1 MAEGWFTSRGSLQR
15 CGLIAQVD
23 ATTTCETRLLSGVYS
38 SEDYLKLLFFFHH
51 LLLFSFFFLKRSSML
66 LVYDLQRQR
75 GRFGGAGANRKPH
88 GWAEDNTG
96 HLLSVCF
103 LWCAATKR
111 CRLPEHPGVPTCV
124 APCPGT
130 DGARW
135 STSTAS
141 RLRWWWGGSLRAW
154 QRAGTIA
161 AVFEGQGC
169 WFFLFFVFLFLQVT

>member
-1 MAEGWFTSRGSLQR
+1 
-15 CGLIAQVD
+15 
-23 ATTTCETRLLSGVYS
+23 
-38 SEDYLKLLFFFHH
+38 
-51 LLLFSFFFLKRSSML
+51 ML

-88 GWAEDNTG
+88 GRAEDNTG

-130 DGARW
+130 DGLAEAPPQPPG
-135 STSTAS
+135 SA
-141 RLRWWWGGSLRAW
+141 GGGEEACVLGKE
-154 QRAGTIA
+154 Q
-161 AVFEGQGC
+161 EQ
-169 WFFLFFVFLFLQVT
+169 